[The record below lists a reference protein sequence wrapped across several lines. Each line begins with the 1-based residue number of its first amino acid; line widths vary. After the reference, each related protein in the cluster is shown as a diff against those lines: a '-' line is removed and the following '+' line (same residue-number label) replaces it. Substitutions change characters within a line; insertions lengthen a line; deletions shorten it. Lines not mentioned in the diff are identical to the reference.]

1 MNQNITRSQAYDYL
15 VNTLDIPCKN
25 MSRAM
30 LDLLRACYRIVK
42 KEGDDY
48 YRYHGG
54 FITGGNGSRGEFG
67 GTYVLIDRKFIV
79 FNRPV
84 SSCMKHLGEIVENIW
99 DTQLSGKVNFFEITY
114 EELRRLVA
122 EIEIDGLTQVEINI
136 ISGMLME
143 MVEEFLELVYG
154 EIE

>member
-1 MNQNITRSQAYDYL
+1 MSARTKKNLKIGWRFFLTKLQRNGVNNINKL
-15 VNTLDIPCKN
+15 
-25 MSRAM
+25 
-30 LDLLRACYRIVK
+30 
-42 KEGDDY
+42 
-48 YRYHGG
+48 GG
-54 FITGGNGSRGEFG
+54 
-67 GTYVLIDRKFIV
+67 L
-79 FNRPV
+79 
-84 SSCMKHLGEIVENIW
+84 KHLNEIAENFW